1 MKIEKN
7 IPIPTPHK
15 KTGVTA
21 IFRQM
26 EVGDSVWI
34 ESEKI
39 NPTNAYTLAKY
50 AKIKIATRRE
60 GDGYRMWGVE

>member
-7 IPIPTPHK
+7 IPIPVSRT
-15 KTGVTA
+15 KTGITA

-39 NPTNAYTLAKY
+39 NPTNAYTLAKHT
-50 AKIKIATRRE
+50 KIKIVTRQE
-60 GDGYRMWGVE
+60 GNGRRIWRVE